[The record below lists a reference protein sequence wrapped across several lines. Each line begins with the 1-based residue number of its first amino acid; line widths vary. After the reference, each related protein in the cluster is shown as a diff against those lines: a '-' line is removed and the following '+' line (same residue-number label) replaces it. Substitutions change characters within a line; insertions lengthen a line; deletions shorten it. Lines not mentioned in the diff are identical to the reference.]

1 MKINQKTLE
10 LLKTDLY
17 NLDFK
22 SGNKLVK
29 CKIKVLEDVLLVTDE
44 RGERYL
50 VDSDS
55 IEKISAFRKDTRL
68 RVPRTKQPR
77 TKIQ

>member
-1 MKINQKTLE
+1 MKINQKILE
-10 LLKTDLY
+10 LLKTDRY
-17 NLDFK
+17 NIDFK
-22 SGNKLVK
+22 SGNKLIK

-55 IEKISAFRKDTRL
+55 IEKISVFRKDTRL
-68 RVPRTKQPR
+68 RVPRTKQLR